1 MSVPLLL
8 DTVWVLLAAI
18 LVIFMQ
24 VGFALLEAG
33 SAHLKHA
40 GHIACK
46 QLISFAVASLFFW
59 AFGYAVTFGAGNDWF
74 GTSGWFLAL
83 PDDKGKIPL
92 EVLYLFQLSFAA
104 VSLAIAW
111 GGFAERA
118 KLIVYLLFGALYT
131 SIVYPVVGHWIWGG
145 GWLSKLGA
153 QDFAGSTVVHLQG
166 GIAALI
172 ATLLLKPR
180 IGKYGPDG
188 KPKTMQGHNPVFI
201 TVGAMIIWLGWFGF
215 NAGSTLGT
223 KDGFFGYVALTTN
236 LAAAA
241 GVLSA
246 WLAVYTMNKKA
257 EIPSIANGALAAL
270 VAITAACA
278 FVEPWAAVVIGAVAG
293 AMSVWTAAVLERMG
307 VDDPIGAFS
316 VHGLAGVWGT
326 LSTGFFAA
334 PHLVEY
340 TGIGRPGLFYGG
352 GWTQLGVQALS
363 VLVAAVYVAVVS
375 WAIMW
380 VMDKLFGL
388 RISQEEEIKGLDW
401 SEHGIEPEVVTQDA
415 PTAGKPAAAL
425 RASAAGEAI

>member
-8 DTVWVLLAAI
+8 DTLWVLLAAL

-33 SAHLKHA
+33 SSPLKHA
-40 GHIACK
+40 GHIASK
-46 QLISFAVASLFFW
+46 QLISFATASLVFW
-59 AFGYAVTFGAGNDWF
+59 AVGYAVAFGSGNEWF
-74 GTSGWFLAL
+74 GTSGWFLSLPKVKGAL
-83 PDDKGKIPL
+83 PI

-118 KLIVYLLFGALYT
+118 KLVVYLLFGALYT
-131 SIVYPVVGHWIWGG
+131 AIVYPVVGHWIWGG

-188 KPKTMQGHNPVFI
+188 QPKTMQGHNPVLI
-201 TVGAMIIWLGWFGF
+201 TVGTLIIWLGWFGF

-223 KDGFFGYVALTTN
+223 KDGFFSYVALTTN

-246 WLAVYTMNKKA
+246 WLAVYAMTKKA
-257 EIPSIANGALAAL
+257 DIPAIANGALAAL
-270 VAITAACA
+270 VAITASCA

-293 AMSVWTAAVLERMG
+293 AMTVWTAVAIEKMG
-307 VDDPIGAFS
+307 IDDPIGAFS
-316 VHGLAGVWGT
+316 VHGLAGIWGT

-334 PHLVEY
+334 PQLVKY
-340 TGIGRPGLFYGG
+340 AGVGRPGLFYGG

-375 WAIMW
+375 FVLLW
-380 VMDKLFGL
+380 VMDKLLGL
-388 RISQEEEIKGLDW
+388 RVSKEEEIKGLDW
-401 SEHGIEPEVVTQDA
+401 SEHGIEPETVLQEA
-415 PTAGKPAAAL
+415 PASKPAAV
-425 RASAAGEAI
+425 RASAAGEAF